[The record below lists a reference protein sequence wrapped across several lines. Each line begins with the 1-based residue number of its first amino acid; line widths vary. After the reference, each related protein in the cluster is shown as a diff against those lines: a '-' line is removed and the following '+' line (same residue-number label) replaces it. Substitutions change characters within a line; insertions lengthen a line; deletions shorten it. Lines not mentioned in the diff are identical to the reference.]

1 MPGKILFCVLATA
14 TVGFVA
20 GQYLPRPGGK
30 TRFLANPYGGAV
42 IGACLGFVVGSLF
55 FSGPSRP
62 PASPHLVEIE
72 RREQFDRLLSS
83 GEDLVLV
90 EFSSPT
96 CPPCWR
102 MWPAINNMADRYR
115 GRAQIATVNTKEAEA
130 LAEQYDIR
138 ALPTLILFSGGREV
152 EREVGYR
159 SEEQM
164 TAMVEQHLG
173 SEPPGG
179 HEKQTEADK

>member
-30 TRFLANPYGGAV
+30 TRFLVNPYGGAV
-42 IGACLGFVVGSLF
+42 IGACVGLIVGLAF
-55 FSGPSRP
+55 FGGPSRQ
-62 PASPHLVEIE
+62 PASPHLAEIE
-72 RREQFDRLLSS
+72 DSEDFRNLTSS
-83 GEDLVLV
+83 GDEVVLV

-115 GRAQIATVNTKEAEA
+115 GRARIATVNTKEAEA
-130 LAEQYDIR
+130 FAEQYDIR

-179 HEKQTEADK
+179 HEKKSEADK